1 MANEGDRGGTNP
13 SPGTHPRMSAPLPQ
27 GPGSAAP
34 HSAEGGTLE
43 KLSETAGQVRDK
55 VREAASGVAER
66 AAEAWESTRQ
76 GARAVASRAQDFWT
90 DAGNVVRR
98 NPMAALAVA
107 FGVGCLVGCA
117 LTASWRQRED
127 DMIRGMSRS
136 SA

>member
-1 MANEGDRGGTNP
+1 MAKEGDRGGTNP
-13 SPGTHPRMSAPLPQ
+13 SPGTHPRMSAPPPQ
-27 GPGSAAP
+27 GPGSAGSRAEE
-34 HSAEGGTLE
+34 HSTME

-55 VREAASGVAER
+55 VRDVASGVAER

-117 LTASWRQRED
+117 LTASWRHREG